1 MNSRLPPEMI
11 EAILDHLQDDKPSL
25 KACSLVCQ
33 AWAHPAHLLLFA
45 TSTLTWPL
53 QPAAFH
59 FVRHLRIIMDGRLRN
74 GAESWDK
81 VIPLLVGFHRIISLK
96 IILFESL
103 NFIDAQ
109 TWLALGKKFSK
120 VVSLSLTDFSC
131 DNVSSLARVICAFPH
146 LRELSLHGVMTGAFE
161 SEQPSATT
169 FPLPPDLDTL
179 DLGILGTGD
188 VLRWFLSLSA
198 RPTLRTIRLYRVH
211 ETDPAMVNE
220 FIGALG
226 SGLESFTLFTYI
238 DDCTLPYA
246 ILMMSLTMLTPT
258 SVTRHPI
265 DITPLTRLRSIQLV
279 LQYSTNRN
287 RWVTQILSQISS
299 VHLEHVVFQMYPFA
313 GSIDIGLSNA
323 LEWSEVDAILQ
334 SSTFSRLKNVEV
346 RSGTRLWNT
355 GQVPDPQRPFSAQ
368 IIERLPQCHARGIFL
383 C

>member
-1 MNSRLPPEMI
+1 
-11 EAILDHLQDDKPSL
+11 
-25 KACSLVCQ
+25 
-33 AWAHPAHLLLFA
+33 
-45 TSTLTWPL
+45 
-53 QPAAFH
+53 
-59 FVRHLRIIMDGRLRN
+59 
-74 GAESWDK
+74 
-81 VIPLLVGFHRIISLK
+81 
-96 IILFESL
+96 
-103 NFIDAQ
+103 
-109 TWLALGKKFSK
+109 
-120 VVSLSLTDFSC
+120 
-131 DNVSSLARVICAFPH
+131 
-146 LRELSLHGVMTGAFE
+146 
-161 SEQPSATT
+161 
-169 FPLPPDLDTL
+169 
-179 DLGILGTGD
+179 
-188 VLRWFLSLSA
+188 
-198 RPTLRTIRLYRVH
+198 
-211 ETDPAMVNE
+211 MVNE

-368 IIERLPQCHARGIFL
+368 IIERLPQCHACGIFL